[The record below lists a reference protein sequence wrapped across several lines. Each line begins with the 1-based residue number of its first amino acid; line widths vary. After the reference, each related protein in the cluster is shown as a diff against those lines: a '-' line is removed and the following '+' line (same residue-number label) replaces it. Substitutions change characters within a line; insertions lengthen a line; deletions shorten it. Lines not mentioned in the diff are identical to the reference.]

1 MTLGRLAGHDERI
14 AQLILKKDVL
24 SCIVKNFKKQNKFY
38 KKAALFLLR
47 SIAKHSSELST
58 IVINEDGLIAIMF
71 GLEDFDSGVK
81 ESAAWAIGY
90 IARHNKNLAQTV
102 VDAGA
107 VPLLVLCL
115 QDPDLCLKQI
125 STSALSDIG
134 KHTTELAQSVID
146 SGTISILAKT
156 FSISDAKLKRQ
167 VFTLLGNIA
176 KHTVEFSELVVET
189 EVFSSCL
196 IHMSHPDENVV
207 KAAATLT
214 REVCKH
220 TIELAEM
227 IVNAGGIAA
236 LIELIGTTKSARVP
250 AIMAL
255 GYIAGYSD
263 QLALAVIDSQGI
275 IQLANIL
282 SEITDDHVTAVT
294 IWTIGQIGKH
304 TPHHSRLVAEALIF
318 PKLLT
323 IYMNPKSSEDL
334 KTKCQMTFKQ
344 VLQKCTYFEALES
357 LLKNAPQ
364 EIVKYVIG
372 QFSKILPNDTRA
384 RRLFVTSGGLKKVQ
398 EIRVEPDS
406 TLSEYITIINCCYP
420 EELVRF
426 YSPGYQDSLLDAV
439 EQYQPR
445 CEPLQ
450 NIVKPSK
457 STDTNILA
465 PI

>member
-1 MTLGRLAGHDERI
+1 MTARICQQVFEQYQKARIQFIQSVSDLAVKSYNVESLIKFGILEIISPLINDIVPTISQTALMTLGRLAGHDERI

-263 QLALAVIDSQGI
+263 QLALAVIDSQ
-275 IQLANIL
+275 
-282 SEITDDHVTAVT
+282 
-294 IWTIGQIGKH
+294 
-304 TPHHSRLVAEALIF
+304 
-318 PKLLT
+318 
-323 IYMNPKSSEDL
+323 
-334 KTKCQMTFKQ
+334 
-344 VLQKCTYFEALES
+344 
-357 LLKNAPQ
+357 
-364 EIVKYVIG
+364 
-372 QFSKILPNDTRA
+372 ILPNDTRA